1 MAVLAARVNVETR
14 ARGAT
19 SYRIDD
25 SGSITVFGG
34 ALVGLD
40 ASSGLAIRWNNNLT
54 TRFIGIAKETR
65 TSTSGA
71 KPQTA
76 VPVDTEGPN
85 VLKIPIAS
93 AVAGSVGEKVF
104 CSTDNVKADCKLT
117 GVSGSIGVIIAFRS
131 AADCDIRIYTP
142 TEWRAANSAV
152 SIVALTDDTG
162 GTAND
167 TLALI
172 DATMVAVGGSGMSTA
187 QESEYNATMAVVAD
201 NLADLAA
208 KINEILGT

>member
-1 MAVLAARVNVETR
+1 MAVLTAGVNVETR
-14 ARGAT
+14 DRGAT

-25 SGSITVFGG
+25 AGSITVFAG

-54 TRFIGIAKETR
+54 TRFIGLAKETR

-71 KPQTA
+71 LLQTS

-85 VLKIPIAS
+85 IIGIPIAS

-104 CSTDNVKADCKLT
+104 CTTDNVKVDCKLAGT
-117 GVSGSIGVIIAFRS
+117 SGSIGVIIAVRS
-131 AADCDIRIYTP
+131 ATDCDIRLYTP
-142 TEWRAANSAV
+142 TEWRAANGAV
-152 SIVALTDDTG
+152 SIVLLTDDTG

-167 TLALI
+167 TLAVI
-172 DATMVAVGGSGMSTA
+172 DATMVPIGGSGMTTA
-187 QESEYNATMAVVAD
+187 QEAEYNATMAVVAD
-201 NLADLAA
+201 NFADLAA
-208 KINEILGT
+208 KMNELLAI